1 MVDRLIKRGNF
12 DDKTEAIEK
21 RCATFQVNIERGI
34 TRRPFLTGRRLIEWT
49 TMARMVNAV
58 QKACI

>member
-21 RCATFQVNIERGI
+21 RCATFQVNNERGI
-34 TRRPFLTGRRLIEWT
+34 IEGPCSRV
-49 TMARMVNAV
+49 A
-58 QKACI
+58 IL